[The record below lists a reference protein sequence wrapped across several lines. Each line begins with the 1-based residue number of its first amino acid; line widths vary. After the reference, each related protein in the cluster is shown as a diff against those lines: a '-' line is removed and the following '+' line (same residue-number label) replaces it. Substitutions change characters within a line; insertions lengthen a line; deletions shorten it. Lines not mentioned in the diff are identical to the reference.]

1 MTTAVPA
8 PIPEILA
15 AGGLVWRLDPNGTV
29 EVLLVHRPTYDD
41 WTFPK
46 GKLDGDDPDEE
57 HCALREVWE
66 ETGHRCA
73 LGRELTS
80 AHYTD
85 QKNRPKRVRYWEMR
99 VLSGE
104 FTANPEVDEVAWLT
118 VPDARERLSYRHDV
132 GVLDV
137 FARFAGES

>member
-1 MTTAVPA
+1 VTRRSPP
-8 PIPEILA
+8 PIPEVLA
-15 AGGLVWRLDPNGTV
+15 AGGLVWRLEQTDTV
-29 EVLLVHRPTYDD
+29 EVLLVHRPAYDD

-66 ETGHRCA
+66 ETGYHCA
-73 LGRELTS
+73 LGREMTS
-80 AHYTD
+80 ANYSDH
-85 QKNRPKRVRYWEMR
+85 KKRRKRVRYWEMR

-104 FTANPEVDEVAWLT
+104 FTPNPEVDDVAWLT
-118 VPDARERLSYRHDV
+118 VPDARRRLSYHHDV
-132 GVLDV
+132 AVLDV